1 MLQTKYHNGLKIA
14 IKRIFVPSHGY
25 LKKEKSRRKITGS
38 ATGRIFPKCL
48 FVFPENKISENNSL
62 HIVDVDG
69 TAPSTMEI
77 DDAVL
82 IRDSQSTTCG
92 ES

>member
-14 IKRIFVPSHGY
+14 IKRIFVPSHRY
-25 LKKEKSRRKITGS
+25 LKKEKSCRKITGS

-48 FVFPENKISENNSL
+48 SVFPENKISENNAL
-62 HIVDVDG
+62 HIVNVDG
-69 TAPSTMEI
+69 TAPSAMEI
-77 DDAVL
+77 DNAVL